1 MARTQHGTR
10 MQAAKLWQAIRQPN
24 IFWPAV
30 FVFLWQATPSSDS
43 AMFYFYNNELNF
55 GPEFLG
61 RVRLAGS
68 VSSLIGIY
76 LYNSYFKNISLR
88 KMFRGCAIVGTLLSL
103 TQVRTARS
111 GACLLCV
118 LACL

>member
-1 MARTQHGTR
+1 VLVHLTKQSSAHLLQGK
-10 MQAAKLWQAIRQPN
+10 KLWEAFRQPD

-61 RVRLAGS
+61 RIRLAGS
-68 VSSLIGIY
+68 VSSLVGIY
-76 LYNSYFKNISLR
+76 LYNTYLKSVSLR
-88 KMFRGCAIVGTLLSL
+88 KMFRWCAITGTLLSL
-103 TQVRTARS
+103 TQVR
-111 GACLLCV
+111 C
-118 LACL
+118 